1 MKKHILE
8 QYVDL
13 QGEERDLLRRIQTV
27 SDQIQRM
34 ETDGY
39 MVADSVTCGRKGKK
53 PLGTH
58 RIQGFP
64 YPDYISKRAK
74 LRTYKMQL
82 ELADQK
88 LLELLSEVEKWVQDV
103 PDSRMRKIVRYR
115 YIDGCNWVQVAHRIG
130 GDSTNESCRKACER
144 YLLAEK

>member
-1 MKKHILE
+1 MEKHILE

-27 SDQIQRM
+27 SDQIQNM

-53 PLGTH
+53 PLGTQK
-58 RIQGFP
+58 IQGFP
-64 YPDYISKRAK
+64 YPDYVNKRAK

>member
-1 MKKHILE
+1 MEKHILE

-13 QGEERDLLRRIQTV
+13 QTEERDLLRRIQSV
-27 SDQIQRM
+27 SDQIRNM
-34 ETDGY
+34 ETEGY

-53 PLGTH
+53 PLGTKK
-58 RIQGFP
+58 IQGFP

-88 LLELLSEVEKWVQDV
+88 MLELLSEVELWIQEI
-103 PDSRMRKIVRYR
+103 PDSRIRKIIRYR
-115 YIDGCNWVQVAHRIG
+115 FVDGCSWTKVAYRMG
-130 GDSTNESCRKACER
+130 GCHTEESCRKACER
-144 YLLAEK
+144 YLLEKK

>member
-1 MKKHILE
+1 MEKHILE

-13 QGEERDLLRRIQTV
+13 QTEERDLQRRIQSV
-27 SDQIQRM
+27 SDQIRNM
-34 ETDGY
+34 ETEGY

-53 PLGTH
+53 PLGTKK
-58 RIQGFP
+58 IQGFP

-88 LLELLSEVEKWVQDV
+88 MLELLSEVELWIQEI
-103 PDSRMRKIVRYR
+103 PDSRIRKIIRYR
-115 YIDGCNWVQVAHRIG
+115 FIDGCSWTKVAYRMG
-130 GDSTNESCRKACER
+130 GCHTADGCRMAVER
-144 YLLAEK
+144 FLAEK

>member
-1 MKKHILE
+1 MEKHILE

-13 QGEERDLLRRIQTV
+13 QTEERDLLRRIQSV
-27 SDQIQRM
+27 SDQIRNM
-34 ETDGY
+34 ETEGY

-53 PLGTH
+53 PLGTKK
-58 RIQGFP
+58 IQGFP

-88 LLELLSEVEKWVQDV
+88 MLELLSEVELWIQEI
-103 PDSRMRKIVRYR
+103 PDSRIRKIIRYR
-115 YIDGCNWVQVAHRIG
+115 FIDGCSWTKVAYRMG
-130 GDSTNESCRKACER
+130 GGHTADGCRMAVER
-144 YLLAEK
+144 FLTEK